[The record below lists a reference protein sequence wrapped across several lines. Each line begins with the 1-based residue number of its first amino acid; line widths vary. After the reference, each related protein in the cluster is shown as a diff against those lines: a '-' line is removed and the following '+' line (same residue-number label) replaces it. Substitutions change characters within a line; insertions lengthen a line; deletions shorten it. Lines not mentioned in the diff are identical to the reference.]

1 MALLENRYS
10 AMSWRALKRI
20 YSVPGREG
28 QAAGLERRRAEV
40 FR

>member
-10 AMSWRALKRI
+10 AASWRALRRV
-20 YSVPGREG
+20 YSIGGREA